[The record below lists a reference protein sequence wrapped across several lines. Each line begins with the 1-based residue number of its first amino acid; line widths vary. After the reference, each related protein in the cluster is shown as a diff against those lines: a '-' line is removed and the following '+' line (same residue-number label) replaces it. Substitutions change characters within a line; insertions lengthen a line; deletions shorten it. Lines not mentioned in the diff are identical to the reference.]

1 MKSSLLP
8 MSNELLQET
17 FTEIQSVYAT
27 GYYPLVRNC
36 QARRQYICE
45 GQRETDKNLS
55 ASQQA
60 PGEAGQLIM
69 LPGLQAKRRK
79 VDRQSEKCMCGR
91 VGNKKGE
98 EHGQQWNN
106 GKVRGGNIGG
116 IFFIKKK
123 EGHVHVSERSEKQNM
138 RKEAQNSAHLASPM
152 CFKHTLGIQA
162 SPQLADATDI

>member
-8 MSNELLQET
+8 VSNELLQET

-36 QARRQYICE
+36 QARRKYICE

-69 LPGLQAKRRK
+69 LPGLSAKRRK

-98 EHGQQWNN
+98 ERGQTMEQW
-106 GKVRGGNIGG
+106 KSQR
-116 IFFIKKK
+116 
-123 EGHVHVSERSEKQNM
+123 
-138 RKEAQNSAHLASPM
+138 RKH
-152 CFKHTLGIQA
+152 
-162 SPQLADATDI
+162 